1 MEDGASSV
9 KSTSTA
15 DADADAEV
23 ATEAK
28 TAVPKPKVAFKKA
41 PVPEASEEP
50 TQPDSLLFFSG
61 LLKTHRSMERE
72 ARAAKISSL
81 RIV

>member
-1 MEDGASSV
+1 MDGASSV

-15 DADADAEV
+15 DAEV
-23 ATEAK
+23 APQAEA
-28 TAVPKPKVAFKKA
+28 AVPKQKVALQKA
-41 PVPEASEEP
+41 PVPEAPREEP
-50 TQPDSLLFFSG
+50 TQPDSLLLFSG
-61 LLKTHRSMERE
+61 LLKTHRSMDRA

>member
-1 MEDGASSV
+1 MDGASSV

-15 DADADAEV
+15 DAEV
-23 ATEAK
+23 APEAEA
-28 TAVPKPKVAFKKA
+28 AVPKPKVACKKA
-41 PVPEASEEP
+41 PVPEAPREP

-81 RIV
+81 RIT

>member
-1 MEDGASSV
+1 MDGISPVNPAS
-9 KSTSTA
+9 TT
-15 DADADAEV
+15 DADV
-23 ATEAK
+23 ATQAK
-28 TAVPKPKVAFKKA
+28 AAVPKPTVAAAKEEAPKVR
-41 PVPEASEEP
+41 EEP
-50 TQPDSLLFFSG
+50 PDSLLFFSG

>member
-1 MEDGASSV
+1 MDGASSV

-15 DADADAEV
+15 DAEV
-23 ATEAK
+23 APQAEA
-28 TAVPKPKVAFKKA
+28 AVPKPKVAREKA
-41 PVPEASEEP
+41 PVPEVPREP

>member
-1 MEDGASSV
+1 MDGASSV

-15 DADADAEV
+15 DAEV
-23 ATEAK
+23 APQAEA
-28 TAVPKPKVAFKKA
+28 AVPKQKVALKKA